1 MDVEDSKFITLLT
14 RVEAILH
21 DSSGYTTYIFKNID
35 DKASFL
41 YKYVMCTRYPNWE
54 HRGLKIGEEGFLTY
68 QPVNEGIDK
77 WFDGYNLVPYKFS
90 ANRFINFISKPNE
103 KIIDNKYIMQM
114 RYLRYVK
121 IIKKTWEFQA
131 KN

>member
-21 DSSGYTTYIFKNID
+21 DPTGYTTYIFKNID
-35 DKASFL
+35 ANVSFL
-41 YKYVMCTRYPNWE
+41 YKYIMCTRYPNWE

-68 QPVNEGIDK
+68 QPVVEGIDK

-90 ANRFINFISKPNE
+90 ANRFINFINKPNA
-103 KIIDNKYIMQM
+103 KTIDNKYIMQ
-114 RYLRYVK
+114 
-121 IIKKTWEFQA
+121 I
-131 KN
+131 